1 MSRAARDS
9 SDNFSL
15 FPFLAVLL
23 CLMGALLVLLMG
35 LTKAGND
42 RVSKQEAV
50 RQASAAKNDPPP
62 KTASQLVEIQQY
74 TAQLETVRS
83 TATARMREDQARLSH
98 LEDHMRRL
106 KDELGTLQIA
116 AMELEAMAS
125 EHTDDRAQAQSEL
138 ARINRLSD
146 ELQERIDQLQ
156 EEQRGK
162 GKSYAIVPYEGRN
175 GTHRPT
181 IYVECRE
188 DRVILQP
195 EGVELQ
201 PADFQAPLG
210 AGNPLAAAMRAARE
224 YILAANS
231 TGANGDDVEPY
242 PLILVRPNGV
252 GAYYKVRAALRGWEA
267 DFGYELVDG
276 DWNLTY
282 PAPNPELTRREQ
294 RAIDEARARR
304 QLLAEAAPKAYGT
317 AGGSF
322 DIEEEDTNGSGEGY
336 ASGGPNEG
344 SGTGFGSNDQPGIGD
359 GAGSDGIT
367 PSNADIGVHGGVS
380 PGGQTGLAE
389 MVATESSPA
398 GAFSGPALVHGG
410 ASGGDS
416 TAGRLGGGNGPAA
429 TPSDELDGTA
439 SGSADAPSEAGQGS
453 DAKLAAQRGGPGG
466 SPQQAGESPT
476 QGGGSTSEN
485 SQAGAAGGAQG
496 SQMGM
501 QSAAADGSP
510 VASQSASSGPGGDTS
525 GASASLDITPKA
537 ARNRG
542 KDWAIRDATP
552 SNVAIRR
559 TVQVVVRAEQ
569 IAILPDR
576 VQTGPV
582 VQDPVGKMLSVNAA
596 RTIPVETFVSG
607 LWEHMEQWGIAG
619 NGLYWKPILVLNV
632 APGGERRAAEL
643 TQLLR
648 NSGVEVRA
656 SDTAQRTDQPSH
668 ATPR

>member
-9 SDNFSL
+9 SDNFST

-42 RVSKQEAV
+42 RARKQEAV
-50 RQASAAKNDPPP
+50 RQASAAKDDPPP
-62 KTASQLVEIQQY
+62 KTANQLVEIQQY

-138 ARINRLSD
+138 ARINQLSD

-181 IYVECRE
+181 IYVECRAG
-188 DRVILQP
+188 RVILQP
-195 EGVELQ
+195 EGVELK
-201 PADFQAPLG
+201 ATDFLGPMG
-210 AGNPLAAAMRAARE
+210 AGNPLAAALRAAKE
-224 YILAANS
+224 FIVQQTPAGSDNL
-231 TGANGDDVEPY
+231 EPY
-242 PLILVRPNGV
+242 PLILVRPDGID
-252 GAYYKVRAALRGWEA
+252 AYWHVRRAIRGWEA

-282 PAPNPELTRREQ
+282 PAPNPELARREQ
-294 RAIDEARARR
+294 RAIEESRARQR
-304 QLLAEAAPKAYGT
+304 LLAEAAPLAYGN

-322 DIEEEDTNGSGEGY
+322 GFEDDGAGDSADNY
-336 ASGGPNEG
+336 
-344 SGTGFGSNDQPGIGD
+344 GSNDQRGD
-359 GAGSDGIT
+359 GSESGVAGAAQLAAGV
-367 PSNADIGVHGGVS
+367 GVHGGHS
-380 PGGQTGLAE
+380 SGGQPGLAE
-389 MVATESSPA
+389 IVATESTPTDN
-398 GAFSGPALVHGG
+398 FSGPALASGG
-410 ASGGDS
+410 ASGGDY
-416 TAGRLGGGNGPAA
+416 TAGRLGGGGGPAA
-429 TPSDELDGTA
+429 TPTGGLDGEA
-439 SGSADAPSEAGQGS
+439 SLSAEDPSAGGQGS
-453 DAKLAAQRGGPGG
+453 DTMLAQQRGGPAN
-466 SPQQAGESPT
+466 SPQAAGSSGT

-485 SQAGAAGGAQG
+485 SQAGGAGGAPS

-501 QSAAADGSP
+501 QSAAAGDSP

-576 VQTGPV
+576 VQTGRV
-582 VQDPVGKMLSVNAA
+582 VQDPVGKTLSVNAA